1 VIARPG
7 VVTELATT
15 LMFLT
20 RLPVFGLGSGDPEVL
35 SRATRWFPLAG
46 ALVGA
51 LLAATA
57 WLGGTVL
64 PAGPGTVL
72 VLVAGVLITGA
83 FHEDGLADV
92 GDSAGAFG
100 IDRKLAIMRDSRV
113 GTYGALALLLLVLAK
128 FTLIVAL
135 WPGLTV
141 PGLAMPGSA
150 APGPAVLA
158 TGLVAAHV
166 ASRWSSVW
174 LMARIAYARP
184 EAANRVVAEGVTGQ
198 RLLEASGV
206 AIVCLLTAALIA
218 VPFDDGGPALAALM
232 LVATP
237 LVAVA
242 GTIIGGQW
250 CVRAFG
256 GITGDCL
263 GAVNQL
269 VEVAVLTLFVIA
281 FAGPASGA

>member
-1 VIARPG
+1 MSARTG
-7 VVTELATT
+7 VVTEMATA

-20 RLPVFGLGSGDPEVL
+20 RLPVSGRGSGEPEVL
-35 SRATRWFPLAG
+35 SRATRWFPLVGAG
-46 ALVGA
+46 VGA
-51 LLAATA
+51 LLAALA
-57 WLGGTVL
+57 GLAGAML
-64 PAGPGTVL
+64 PAAPGTVL
-72 VLVAGVLITGA
+72 VLVAGVLVTGA

-100 IDRKLAIMRDSRV
+100 IDRKLEIMRDSRV
-113 GTYGALALLLLVLAK
+113 GTYGSLALMLLVLGK
-128 FTLIVAL
+128 FTLVVEL
-135 WPGLTV
+135 W
-141 PGLAMPGSA
+141 AM
-150 APGPAVLA
+150 PAVLA
-158 TGLVAAHV
+158 TGLIAAHV

-184 EAANRVVAEGVTGQ
+184 EAANRVVAQGVTAQ

-206 AIVCLLTAALIA
+206 AVACLLVASLFGAPSDSGGAALTVVA
-218 VPFDDGGPALAALM
+218 

-242 GTIIGGQW
+242 VSVAGGHW
-250 CVRAFG
+250 CHRTFG

-269 VEVAVLTLFVIA
+269 VEVTVLTLFVIA
-281 FAGPASGA
+281 FAGPVNGA